1 MNKQESNTSFHL
13 KDKSTKTGKLPVSEQ
28 YLEDKEIQDQT
39 EQLKNQTDI
48 STEGLTE
55 TAILRL
61 KAEQTFANKSNGIS
75 GATHSISTS
84 YHEAVRE
91 QQASLTRHR
100 KNRHTFAIV
109 RKTIT
114 LVVIFAILAA
124 GIYFLSTHLR
134 NPKPHDDKSM
144 QELLCESKWTIED
157 LGSFTFT
164 EDNKVIKKKGYTE
177 TGTYEVTDDDILIM
191 HFKKEDLSYLLETSS
206 DGTVKWV
213 HSYNGFEEVI
223 IPNTIPIT
231 K

>member
-114 LVVIFAILAA
+114 LVVIFAILVA
-124 GIYFLSTHLR
+124 GIYFLSHI
-134 NPKPHDDKSM
+134 SG
-144 QELLCESKWTIED
+144 I
-157 LGSFTFT
+157 
-164 EDNKVIKKKGYTE
+164 
-177 TGTYEVTDDDILIM
+177 
-191 HFKKEDLSYLLETSS
+191 
-206 DGTVKWV
+206 
-213 HSYNGFEEVI
+213 
-223 IPNTIPIT
+223 
-231 K
+231 